1 MVKRSHHRRNRNT
14 ARRKRHLIRSQKL
27 TDTLAVEATIVEREP
42 DLSYPEALSALAD
55 VAVAQMFDLPLGETL
70 RLAYTVV
77 QKHQERQTRRA
88 VVSDATT
95 ALREHLAR
103 LDETVE
109 DL

>member
-14 ARRKRHLIRSQKL
+14 ARRKRHLVRSRKL
-27 TDTLAVEATIVEREP
+27 TDTLVVAATIVEREP
-42 DLSYPEALSALAD
+42 DVSYPEALSALAD

-77 QKHQERQTRRA
+77 QQHQERQTRRA
-88 VVSDATT
+88 IVADATT